1 MRSERAR
8 HNKIIFS
15 GTVGA
20 GKSTAINA
28 LSDIPPVSTEAVAS
42 DDTAKLKKTTTVAM
56 DYGVLNLPDG
66 EKVML
71 YGTPGQERFSFMW
84 DILSEGGIGLVLLI
98 NNANPDPLADLKIY
112 LDAFK
117 DFISK
122 TAVTIGVTHMD
133 RAESPGLDAYR
144 TRLAELG
151 HSSIPAIVR
160 VDARSRDDVAMLVKA
175 LLYTLNPGLI
185 DA

>member
-28 LSDIPPVSTEAVAS
+28 LSDIPTVATEAAAS
-42 DDTAKLKKTTTVAM
+42 DDTALLKATTTVAM

-98 NNANPDPLADLKIY
+98 NNASPAPLQDLDTYLEAFQRFIAD
-112 LDAFK
+112 
-117 DFISK
+117 

-133 RAESPGLDAYR
+133 RAPEPSLETYR
-144 TRLAELG
+144 ARLAQRGL
-151 HSSIPAIVR
+151 SPPPAVFR
-160 VDARSRDDVAMLVKA
+160 ADARNRDDVAMLVKA
-175 LLYTLNPGLI
+175 LLYTLNPGLS

>member
-20 GKSTAINA
+20 GKSTAIAA
-28 LSDIPPVSTEAVAS
+28 LSDIPPVATEAVATDETS
-42 DDTAKLKKTTTVAM
+42 QLKKTTTVAM

-71 YGTPGQERFSFMW
+71 YGTPGQERFNFMW
-84 DILSEGGIGLVLLI
+84 EILSEGGIGLVLLI
-98 NNANPDPLADLKIY
+98 NNANPDPLADLQGY
-112 LDAFK
+112 LTAFK

-122 TAVTIGVTHMD
+122 TAVTVGVTHMD
-133 RAESPGLDAYR
+133 RAEAPGLDAYR
-144 TRLAELG
+144 AHLASLG
-151 HSSIPAIVR
+151 HPTPPAVFR

>member
-20 GKSTAINA
+20 GKSTAIAA
-28 LSDIPPVSTEAVAS
+28 LSDIPPVSTEAMAS
-42 DDTAKLKKTTTVAM
+42 DETAKLKRTTTVAM

-98 NNANPDPLADLKIY
+98 NNANPDPLADLEGY
-112 LDAFK
+112 LSAFK
-117 DFISK
+117 DFIAS
-122 TAVTIGVTHMD
+122 TAVAIGVTHMD
-133 RAESPGLDAYR
+133 NSETPNLENYR
-144 TRLAELG
+144 TKLAELG
-151 HSSIPAIVR
+151 HRPIPAIFR

>member
-28 LSDIPPVSTEAVAS
+28 LSDIPPVSTEALAS

-98 NNANPDPLADLKIY
+98 NNPNTDPLSDQKAY
-112 LDAFK
+112 HGAFK
-117 DFISK
+117 DFIAG
-122 TAVTIGVTHMD
+122 TAVTVGVTHMD
-133 RAESPGLDAYR
+133 RAEMPGLDAYR
-144 TRLAELG
+144 ATLAELG
-151 HSSIPAIVR
+151 HQPVPAVFR

>member
-1 MRSERAR
+1 VA
-8 HNKIIFS
+8 
-15 GTVGA
+15 
-20 GKSTAINA
+20 
-28 LSDIPPVSTEAVAS
+28 TEAVAS
-42 DDTAKLKKTTTVAM
+42 DETGLIKKTTTVAM
-56 DYGVLNLPDG
+56 DYGVLNLPGG

-71 YGTPGQERFSFMW
+71 YGTPGQERFNFMW
-84 DILSEGGIGLVLLI
+84 EILSEGGIGLVLLI
-98 NNANPDPLADLKIY
+98 NNANPDPLADLQGY
-112 LDAFK
+112 LHAFK

-133 RAESPGLDAYR
+133 RAEAPDLDAYR
-144 TRLAELG
+144 TRLASLG
-151 HSSIPAIVR
+151 HQPPPAVFR

>member
-20 GKSTAINA
+20 GKSTAITA

-42 DDTAKLKKTTTVAM
+42 DETARLKKTTTVAM

-84 DILSEGGIGLVLLI
+84 DILSEGGIGLILLI
-98 NNANPDPLADLKIY
+98 NNASPDPLQDLEGY
-112 LDAFK
+112 LGAFRQ
-117 DFISK
+117 FIAS

-133 RAESPGLDAYR
+133 SSPQPGLDAYR
-144 TRLAELG
+144 ARLIALG
-151 HSSIPAIVR
+151 LSPMPAIFR
-160 VDARSRDDVAMLVKA
+160 ADARSRDDVATLVKA
-175 LLYTLNPGLI
+175 LLYTLNPGLN

>member
-1 MRSERAR
+1 MLSERVR

-15 GTVGA
+15 GTIGA

-28 LSDIPPVSTEAVAS
+28 LSDILPVSTEALATDEVAGI
-42 DDTAKLKKTTTVAM
+42 KKTTTVAM

-84 DILSEGGIGLVLLI
+84 EILSNGGIGLILLI
-98 NNANPDPLADLKIY
+98 NNAQPEPLADLENY
-112 LDAFK
+112 LSAFSN
-117 DFISK
+117 FIAG

-133 RAESPGLDAYR
+133 RAPAPGLDAYR

-151 HSSIPAIVR
+151 HTPPPAVFR
-160 VDARSRDDVAMLVKA
+160 VDARSREDVAMLVKA
-175 LLYTLNPGLI
+175 LLFTLNPGLN

>member
-28 LSDIPPVSTEAVAS
+28 LSDIPTVSTEAVAS
-42 DDTAKLKKTTTVAM
+42 DDTARLKRTTTVAM
-56 DYGVLNLPDG
+56 DYGVLNLPGG

-84 DILSEGGIGLVLLI
+84 DILSEGGIGLILLI
-98 NNANPDPLADLKIY
+98 NNANTAPLKDLEGY
-112 LDAFK
+112 LAAFK
-117 DFISK
+117 QFISG
-122 TAVTIGVTHMD
+122 TAVAIGVTHMD
-133 RAESPGLDAYR
+133 RAPEPGLDAYR
-144 TRLAELG
+144 SHLIALG
-151 HSSIPAIVR
+151 ITPLPAVFR
-160 VDARSRDDVAMLVKA
+160 ADARRREDVAMLVKA
-175 LLYTLNPGLI
+175 LLYTLNPGLS

>member
-20 GKSTAINA
+20 GKSTAIAA

-42 DDTAKLKKTTTVAM
+42 DETAKLKRTTTVAM

-71 YGTPGQERFSFMW
+71 YGTPGQERFNFMW
-84 DILSEGGIGLVLLI
+84 EILSEGGIGLVLLI
-98 NNANPDPLADLKIY
+98 NNANPDPLADLQGY
-112 LDAFK
+112 LHAFK
-117 DFISK
+117 DFISS
-122 TAVTIGVTHMD
+122 TAVAIGVTHMD
-133 RAESPGLDAYR
+133 SSETPNLENYLAK
-144 TRLAELG
+144 LAELG
-151 HSSIPAIVR
+151 HHPVPAIFR

>member
-20 GKSTAINA
+20 GKSTAITA

-42 DDTAKLKKTTTVAM
+42 DETAKLKKTTTVAM

-98 NNANPDPLADLKIY
+98 NNANPDPLADLEGY
-112 LDAFK
+112 LAAFK
-117 DFISK
+117 DFISS
-122 TAVTIGVTHMD
+122 TAVAIGVTHMD
-133 RAESPGLDAYR
+133 SAESPGLDAYR
-144 TRLAELG
+144 AKLAAIG
-151 HSSIPAIVR
+151 HRPAPAIFR

>member
-122 TAVTIGVTHMD
+122 TAVTIGV
-133 RAESPGLDAYR
+133 RREPWYA
-144 TRLAELG
+144 LG
-151 HSSIPAIVR
+151 SAVTQLVVSSLHPSSCPAAQS
-160 VDARSRDDVAMLVKA
+160 ARRR
-175 LLYTLNPGLI
+175 
-185 DA
+185 

>member
-20 GKSTAINA
+20 GKSTAIAA

-42 DDTAKLKKTTTVAM
+42 DETAKLKRTTTVAM

-84 DILSEGGIGLVLLI
+84 DVLSEGGIGLVLLI
-98 NNANPDPLADLKIY
+98 NNANPDPLADLQGY
-112 LDAFK
+112 LSAFK
-117 DFISK
+117 DFISS
-122 TAVTIGVTHMD
+122 TAVAIGVTHMD
-133 RAESPGLDAYR
+133 SSETPNLENYRAK
-144 TRLAELG
+144 LAELG
-151 HSSIPAIVR
+151 HHPVPAIFR

>member
-20 GKSTAINA
+20 GKSTAIAA

-42 DDTAKLKKTTTVAM
+42 DDTAKLKRTTTVAM

-98 NNANPDPLADLKIY
+98 NNANPDPLADLQGY
-112 LDAFK
+112 LNAFK
-117 DFISK
+117 DFISS
-122 TAVTIGVTHMD
+122 TAVAIGVTHMD
-133 RAESPGLDAYR
+133 SAETPNLEDYR
-144 TRLAELG
+144 LKLAELG
-151 HSSIPAIVR
+151 HHPVPAIFR

>member
-28 LSDIPPVSTEAVAS
+28 LSDIPTVSTEAVAS
-42 DDTAKLKKTTTVAM
+42 DATAQLKPTTTVAM
-56 DYGVLNLPDG
+56 DYGVLNLPGG

-98 NNANPDPLADLKIY
+98 NNANPDPLKDLEGY
-112 LDAFK
+112 LAAFRQ
-117 DFISK
+117 FIAG

-133 RAESPGLDAYR
+133 RAPEPGLDAYR
-144 TRLAELG
+144 SRLTEFGL
-151 HSSIPAIVR
+151 SPMPAIFR
-160 VDARSRDDVAMLVKA
+160 ADARSRDDVATLVKA
-175 LLYTLNPGLI
+175 LLYTLNPGLN

>member
-28 LSDIPPVSTEAVAS
+28 LSDIPPVSTEALAS

-98 NNANPDPLADLKIY
+98 NNANTDPLSDLKGY
-112 LDAFK
+112 LGAFK
-117 DFISK
+117 DFIAG
-122 TAVTIGVTHMD
+122 TAVTVGVTHMKPQAMPRNSKKPMIGLPAMKEKPDFTPSVAPSTVGIID
-133 RAESPGLDAYR
+133 RASSP
-144 TRLAELG
+144 
-151 HSSIPAIVR
+151 
-160 VDARSRDDVAMLVKA
+160 
-175 LLYTLNPGLI
+175 
-185 DA
+185 